1 MSYSDS
7 QVDFYECYSRNELK
21 IRNFAYHNLCLTQS
35 MIHATYH
42 DISNIAIGI
51 AIIFPIR
58 CAQAGEWVP
67 ADSVEET
74 HLGRCFFVYIF
85 NPIFGKV
92 CHFVNIS

>member
-1 MSYSDS
+1 
-7 QVDFYECYSRNELK
+7 
-21 IRNFAYHNLCLTQS
+21 

-42 DISNIAIGI
+42 DISDIAIGI

-74 HLGRCFFVYIF
+74 HPGRWFLFMF
-85 NPIFGKV
+85 SPILGKV
-92 CHFVNIS
+92 CHFVNIYIYYIHALIMYSLYHIMYIWVPILFKCY

>member
-1 MSYSDS
+1 MLNLASGYMDTLICPT
-7 QVDFYECYSRNELK
+7 QILMVDFNECYSRNELK
-21 IRNFAYHNLCLTQS
+21 IRNFAYDNLCLTQS

-42 DISNIAIGI
+42 DISDIAIGI

-74 HLGRCFFVYIF
+74 HPGR
-85 NPIFGKV
+85 
-92 CHFVNIS
+92 

>member
-1 MSYSDS
+1 
-7 QVDFYECYSRNELK
+7 
-21 IRNFAYHNLCLTQS
+21 

-42 DISNIAIGI
+42 DISDIAIGI

-74 HLGRCFFVYIF
+74 HLGR
-85 NPIFGKV
+85 
-92 CHFVNIS
+92 